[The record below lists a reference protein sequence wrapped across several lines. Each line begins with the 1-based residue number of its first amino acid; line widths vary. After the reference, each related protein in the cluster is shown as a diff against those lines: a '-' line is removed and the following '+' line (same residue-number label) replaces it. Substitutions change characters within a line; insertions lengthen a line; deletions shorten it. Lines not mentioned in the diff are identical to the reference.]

1 MQITAETIPLA
12 LLSIFTIQIVVIV
25 FINPQHRPG
34 IKTVVKKVMLALFF
48 HTTGQSKRLEFLES
62 RRQKLASRAVLCSVG
77 HRCFTKFSRL

>member
-34 IKTVVKKVMLALFF
+34 IKTVVKRSHACPVF
-48 HTTGQSKRLEFLES
+48 RYDWVE
-62 RRQKLASRAVLCSVG
+62 
-77 HRCFTKFSRL
+77 